1 MFSKKLI
8 LLLAAMLYSQC
19 AWASSDNYCSPTWTL
34 TQRGYDRC
42 SNLPLLTPGN
52 DTRVNLKLLM
62 VDADLATLQAK
73 QPSKEDAEFGYAK
86 VPFSLNMFESVIF
99 STLTKGG
106 IPDTENGTVS
116 YGIADRCMSNESG
129 KDDFIAA
136 VYQSKELS
144 EAEQQQLTEARK
156 KLNPACGGK
165 QPVPPTPQKDAS
177 ETEPKKETRSATY
190 KQFMRYLAAATAF
203 YEERYDEALPDFN
216 SLDTSEHPWLKE
228 ASRYMAGRT
237 ELNRAQLQAF
247 DSYGYPQ
254 LDKADK
260 KALLLAEAQFK
271 TYLKEYPTGQY
282 AASARGLLRRVY
294 WLSNQPQKLA
304 DEYAWQLQ
312 HPQSP
317 QNNTSPHELAQ
328 EADSKLLISAT
339 PDQLQHP
346 LLLATLDLSLMRD
359 NGGSG
364 AKLLSLADLKKQQ
377 PLFAK
382 QTALFDYLLAAH
394 QLYVQK
400 DAKAALKGLS
410 ASIPAKMSYLDFSRL
425 VLRGQ
430 LLEATNDYPAARKLW
445 LSLLAVAKQPL
456 QNETLQLALALNYEY
471 SKQRIAAF
479 APDSPVTEPAIRSIL
494 LRNGASAVLL
504 RQRIQAKDSSEQ
516 ERHTALYTLLY
527 KDLLQGQYQDYLKDH
542 KLLPAD
548 AARYNR
554 DPGMD
559 VGNKPHLALFTWT
572 GKKSDDSYSCPSTIE
587 IAKKLAK
594 NPQDPHGLICLG
606 DFANANDLASG
617 PDTTSTVT
625 PRPVGIQTPVL
636 GAAPSDFPGILFSRG
651 EAYKTVAA
659 DASATPDQKAY
670 ALYRLIQCY
679 ATSGYNHCGGKSVEL
694 PERKAWFRTLKSRY
708 GRSAWAQSLKYYW

>member
-1 MFSKKLI
+1 MFAKKLF
-8 LLLAAMLYSQC
+8 LLLTVVLCSQSV
-19 AWASSDNYCSPTWTL
+19 WASSDNYCSPTWAITL
-34 TQRGYDRC
+34 RSYNRC

-73 QPSKEDAEFGYAK
+73 QPDKEDAEFGYGK
-86 VPFSLNMFESVIF
+86 VPFSLNMFETVIF

-136 VYQSKELS
+136 VYQSKQLS

-165 QPVPPTPQKDAS
+165 PAPPAPPKAASEAKPPKETAS
-177 ETEPKKETRSATY
+177 ETFQ
-190 KQFMRYLAAATAF
+190 QFMRYLAAATAF
-203 YEERYDEALPDFN
+203 YEERYDQALADLSSLHN
-216 SLDTSEHPWLKE
+216 SDQPWLKE

-247 DSYGYPQ
+247 DNYGYPQ

-260 KALLLAEAQFK
+260 KALLAAEAQFK
-271 TYLKEYPTGQY
+271 TYLKEFPAGRYV
-282 AASARGLLRRVY
+282 ASARGLLRRVY
-294 WLSNQPQKLA
+294 WLSNQPRKLA
-304 DEYAWQLQ
+304 EEYAWQL
-312 HPQSP
+312 HNPDSP
-317 QNNTSPHELAQ
+317 QNNASPHELAL
-328 EADSKLLISAT
+328 EADSKLLVTAT
-339 PDQLQHP
+339 PDQLQDP

-359 NGGSG
+359 NGSSG
-364 AKLLSLADLKKQQ
+364 AKQLSLADLKKQQ

-410 ASIPAKMSYLDFSRL
+410 ASIPTHMSYLDFSRL
-425 VLRGQ
+425 VLRGR

-445 LSLLAVAKQPL
+445 LSLLATAKQPL

-471 SKQRIAAF
+471 SKQRAAVF
-479 APDSPVTEPAIRSIL
+479 APDSPITEPAIRSIL
-494 LRNGASAVLL
+494 LRTGASAELL
-504 RQRIQAKDSSEQ
+504 RQVIRSKSSPDL
-516 ERHTALYTLLY
+516 ERQQALYTLLY
-527 KDLLQGQYQDYLKDH
+527 KDLLQGQYREYLKDYT
-542 KLLPAD
+542 LLPAD
-548 AARYNR
+548 AATYNR
-554 DPGMD
+554 DSAMD
-559 VGNKPHLALFTWT
+559 SGNKPHLALFTWT
-572 GKKSDDSYSCPSTIE
+572 GKKTDDSYSCPSTVE
-587 IAKKLAK
+587 IAKKLAN

-606 DFANANDLASG
+606 DFANANNLEPG
-617 PDTTSTVT
+617 PDVTETAT
-625 PRPVGIQTPVL
+625 PRPAGIQTAVL
-636 GAAPSDFPGILFSRG
+636 GAAPSDFPGTLFSRG
-651 EAYKTVAA
+651 EAYKTVAS

-670 ALYRLIQCY
+670 ALYRLIRCY

-708 GRSAWAQSLKYYW
+708 ARSVWAQSLKYYW

>member
-1 MFSKKLI
+1 MFVKKLI
-8 LLLAAMLYSQC
+8 LLLAAALYSQC

-34 TQRGYDRC
+34 SLRSYDRC
-42 SNLPLLTPGN
+42 SNLPLLVPGN

-73 QPSKEDAEFGYAK
+73 QPGKEDAEFGYGK
-86 VPFSLNMFESVIF
+86 VPFSLDTFESAIF

-136 VYQSKELS
+136 VYQSKQLS

-156 KLNPACGGK
+156 KLNPACNGK
-165 QPVPPTPQKDAS
+165 PAPPAPQKAAS
-177 ETEPKKETRSATY
+177 EAEPPKENASGTFQ
-190 KQFMRYLAAATAF
+190 QFMRYLAAATAF
-203 YEERYDEALPDFN
+203 YEERYDQALADLS
-216 SLDTSEHPWLKE
+216 SLHSSDQPWLKE
-228 ASRYMAGRT
+228 AARYMAGRT

-260 KALLLAEAQFK
+260 KALLAAEAQFK
-271 TYLKEYPTGQY
+271 RYLQEYPAGQY

-294 WLSNQPQKLA
+294 WLSSQPHKLA
-304 DEYAWQLQ
+304 EEYAWQLQ
-312 HPQSP
+312 NPQSP
-317 QNNTSPHELAQ
+317 QNNATPHALAL
-328 EADSKLLISAT
+328 EADSKLLVSAT

-359 NGGSG
+359 NGNAG
-364 AKLLSLADLKKQQ
+364 AKQFSLADLKKQQ
-377 PLFAK
+377 PFFAK
-382 QTALFDYLLAAH
+382 QTALFNYLLAAH

-400 DAKAALKGLS
+400 DAKAALKSLS
-410 ASIPAKMSYLDFSRL
+410 ADIPAKMSYLDFSRL

-471 SKQRIAAF
+471 SKQRAAVF
-479 APDSPVTEPAIRSIL
+479 APGSPVTEPAIRSIL
-494 LRNGASAVLL
+494 VHTGASADLL
-504 RQRIQAKDSSEQ
+504 RQLIRSQNSPAL
-516 ERHTALYTLLY
+516 ERQQALYTLLY
-527 KDLLQGQYQDYLKDH
+527 KDLLQGQYQDYLRDH
-542 KLLPAD
+542 ALLPAD
-548 AARYNR
+548 AAKYSRE
-554 DPGMD
+554 PGMGA
-559 VGNKPHLALFTWT
+559 GNKPHLSLFTWI
-572 GKKSDDSYSCPSTIE
+572 GKKSADSYDCPATVE

-594 NPQDPHGLICLG
+594 NPRDPHGLICLA
-606 DFANANDLASG
+606 DFTHVNDLEPGNAIAARSG
-617 PDTTSTVT
+617 
-625 PRPVGIQTPVL
+625 GILIPIL
-636 GAAPSDFPGILFSRG
+636 GTAPSDFPGAPFSRG
-651 EAYKTVAA
+651 EAYQTVAS
-659 DASATPDQKAY
+659 DANATPDQKAY
-670 ALYRLIQCY
+670 ALYRLIKCY

-708 GRSAWAQSLKYYW
+708 PRSTWAQALKYYW